1 MRKQKLT
8 TAVVQKTGSQPTKS
22 LGNHKKKAKNVRRL
36 LFGSMI
42 SNTHI
47 KSHVLELLISARLGI
62 QSVTRPT
69 MKKALKR
76 SRSPRGREWSY
87 STHNK

>member
-36 LFGSMI
+36 
-42 SNTHI
+42 
-47 KSHVLELLISARLGI
+47 
-62 QSVTRPT
+62 
-69 MKKALKR
+69 
-76 SRSPRGREWSY
+76 
-87 STHNK
+87 